1 MEQHQQSWYT
11 VKGVE
16 QIDSPALL
24 IYPDRVKKNI
34 TTLIAMAG
42 GVQRLRPHVKTSK
55 SADACQLMLYAGITK
70 FKCATIA
77 EAEMLATIG
86 APDVLLAYQ
95 PVGPKIDRLLKLA
108 LTYTNTRFSCLID
121 NAESLAALA
130 AKALATA
137 AAKALAV
144 GASGTA
150 AAEASAK
157 AARHT
162 KSLEQPLNVYI
173 DLNVGMN
180 RTGIPP
186 GDEAF
191 NLYMAA
197 REMKGIKPVGLHA
210 YDGHIHDAS
219 LATRKERCAAAFEP
233 VYKLLERIG
242 EHVED
247 YPELIAGGTPSF
259 PFHLEEGR
267 AVCSPGTFVY
277 WDKAYLEKF
286 TEQPFLPAAIILT
299 RIVSKPG
306 PNLLCLDL
314 GHKSI
319 AAENELARRVGFLND
334 ADLQPVSQSE
344 EHMVVTS
351 ADADR
356 YKVGD
361 TMFALAYHICPSV
374 ALYREATLIIDHKV
388 AGVWKT
394 TARDRRITL

>member
-1 MEQHQQSWYT
+1 MEQHPQPWYAIDD
-11 VKGVE
+11 VE
-16 QIDSPALL
+16 AIDSPTLL

-34 TTLIAMAG
+34 ATLIEMAG

-55 SADACQLMLYAGITK
+55 SADACKLMLEAGITR

-77 EAEMLATIG
+77 EAEMLAAIG

-121 NAESLAALA
+121 NSESLASLA
-130 AKALATA
+130 AVAKALAA
-137 AAKALAV
+137 E
-144 GASGTA
+144 ASGTV

-162 KSLEQPLNVYI
+162 NSLAHPFHIYL

-180 RTGIPP
+180 RTGITP
-186 GDEAF
+186 GDQAF
-191 NLYMAA
+191 ELYMAA

-219 LATRKERCAAAFEP
+219 LAIRKERCAAAFEP

-242 EHVED
+242 EQVED

-259 PFHLEEGR
+259 PYHLEEGR
-267 AVCSPGTFVY
+267 AICSPGTFIY

-299 RIVSKPG
+299 RVVSKPG

-319 AAENELARRVGFLND
+319 AAENEIARRVGFLND
-334 ADLQPVSQSE
+334 ADLKPVSQSE

-361 TMFALAYHICPSV
+361 CLYTLAYHICPSV
-374 ALYREATLIIDHKV
+374 ALYREATIIIDNKV

-394 TARDRRITL
+394 TARDRTITL

>member
-1 MEQHQQSWYT
+1 MEQHQQPWYT
-11 VKGVE
+11 VNGVE
-16 QIDSPALL
+16 AIDSPALL

-34 TTLIAMAG
+34 ATLIEMAG
-42 GVQRLRPHVKTSK
+42 GVERLRPHVKTSK
-55 SADACQLMLYAGITK
+55 SADACQLMLDAGISK

-77 EAEMLATIG
+77 EAEMLAVIG

-95 PVGPKIDRLLKLA
+95 PIGPKVDRLIQLT

-121 NAESLAALA
+121 SKESLAALA

-144 GASGTA
+144 GDGSTNGFVNPF
-150 AAEASAK
+150 
-157 AARHT
+157 HI
-162 KSLEQPLNVYI
+162 YI

-180 RTGIPP
+180 RTGITP

-191 NLYMAA
+191 ELYMAA
-197 REMKGIKPVGLHA
+197 RNMKGIKPVGLHA

-219 LATRKERCAAAFEP
+219 LSTRKERSAAAFEP

-242 EHVED
+242 EQVED

-259 PFHLEEGR
+259 PYHLEEGR
-267 AVCSPGTFVY
+267 AICSPGTFIY

-299 RIVSKPG
+299 RVVSKPG

-319 AAENELARRVGFLND
+319 AAENDLARRVGFLND
-334 ADLQPVSQSE
+334 ANLQPVSQSE

-361 TMFALAYHICPSV
+361 AMYALAYHICPSV

>member
-1 MEQHQQSWYT
+1 MVQHQQPWYT
-11 VKGVE
+11 VNGVE
-16 QIDSPALL
+16 ELDSPALL
-24 IYPDRVKKNI
+24 LYPDRVKKNI
-34 TTLIAMAG
+34 ATLIEMAG
-42 GVQRLRPHVKTSK
+42 GVERLRPHVKTSK
-55 SADACQLMLYAGITK
+55 SADACQLMLDAGISK

-95 PVGPKIDRLLKLA
+95 PVGPKIDRLIQLT

-121 NAESLAALA
+121 NEAALA
-130 AKALATA
+130 AIALATA

-144 GASGTA
+144 GDGSTN
-150 AAEASAK
+150 
-157 AARHT
+157 
-162 KSLEQPLNVYI
+162 SLEQPLNIYI

-219 LATRKERCAAAFEP
+219 LSTRKERSAAAFEP

-242 EHVED
+242 EQVED
-247 YPELIAGGTPSF
+247 YPELITGGTPSF
-259 PFHLEEGR
+259 PYHLEEGR
-267 AVCSPGTFVY
+267 AICSPGTFVY

-286 TEQPFLPAAIILT
+286 TEQPFLLAAIILT
-299 RIVSKPG
+299 RVVSKPG

-334 ADLQPVSQSE
+334 TNLQPVSQSE

-361 TMFALAYHICPSV
+361 AMYALAYHICPSV

>member
-34 TTLIAMAG
+34 ATLIAMAG

-55 SADACQLMLYAGITK
+55 SADACQLMLDAGITK

-77 EAEMLATIG
+77 EAEMLAAIG

-95 PVGPKIDRLLKLA
+95 PIGPKVDRLIQLT

-121 NAESLAALA
+121 NEAALA
-130 AKALATA
+130 AI
-137 AAKALAV
+137 
-144 GASGTA
+144 ASGTV

-162 KSLEQPLNVYI
+162 NSLEQPLNVYI

-191 NLYMAA
+191 ELYIAA
-197 REMKGIKPVGLHA
+197 RNMKGIKPVGLHA

-219 LATRKERCAAAFEP
+219 LEIRKQRCAAAFEP

-267 AVCSPGTFVY
+267 AICSPGTFVY

-394 TARDRRITL
+394 TARDRTITL